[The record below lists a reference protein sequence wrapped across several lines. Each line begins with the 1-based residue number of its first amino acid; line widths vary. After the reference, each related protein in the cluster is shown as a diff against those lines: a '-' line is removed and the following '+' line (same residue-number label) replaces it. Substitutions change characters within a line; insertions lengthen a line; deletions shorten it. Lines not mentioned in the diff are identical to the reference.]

1 MSEQL
6 VLDGYNAM
14 LNSVLMVVDPEDDA
28 VRYGLGSKEQVTIDG
43 HKLWLPTER
52 SLDSKA
58 KEHDAFFHPLC
69 EDALHGQSEMIHF
82 MTRRVL
88 AALSLR
94 TDEVVGSILTLAADP
109 KKQTKVK
116 NAKAIE
122 FMKVVKDL
130 KENTLKNW
138 AKLVEKMSEQNGL
151 YSVYLNRNKEIDG
164 QHYSRVCVLEVPIL
178 NDQTQGADLCG
189 INVHSKANK
198 ELIRALVERIFD
210 GVRLEHGAN
219 GNAPYLHCL
228 LKMYREVS
236 ERLNEIV
243 ELFKG
248 MLDCTIVRFDWMDE
262 LFGDEDKLSEL
273 IGYIPPLS
281 FNTGEEARSA
291 IKSTVEASGRD
302 VESDRPPFDPDPK
315 PSRPKTG
322 LRLEDLDDRDDS
334 IGSRRDRDRDR
345 DRRRGRDRDRDEDDG
360 YERFA
365 NDGKRKD
372 DEEDRSRR
380 RSRSRM
386 SDAFDR
392 GSRRDRDRDRDR
404 DRGGRRDR
412 DDDRDRGSRRGITL
426 DDLD

>member
-1 MSEQL
+1 MSEKML
-6 VLDGYNAM
+6 LDGYTAM
-14 LNSVLMVVDPEDDA
+14 LNSVLMVVDEKDDGIY
-28 VRYGLGSKEQVTIDG
+28 YGLGSKEQVKIEG
-43 HKLWLPTER
+43 HPLWLPTER

-58 KEHDAFFHPLC
+58 KADDVFFHPFC
-69 EDALHGQSEMIHF
+69 EDALHGQSQIIHF

-94 TDEVVGSILTLAADP
+94 SDELVGSILTLAADP

-130 KENTLKNW
+130 KDNTLNNW
-138 AKLVEKMSEQNGL
+138 VKLVKKMSEQNGL

-178 NDQTQGADLCG
+178 NDDTAGADLCG

-198 ELIRALVERIFD
+198 ELIRALMARIFD
-210 GVRLEHGAN
+210 GVPLEYGSS
-219 GNAPYLHCL
+219 GNVPYLHCL
-228 LKMYREVS
+228 LLMYRTVS
-236 ERLNEIV
+236 ERLNDIV

-262 LFGDEDKLSEL
+262 LFGDEDRLAEL
-273 IGYIPPLS
+273 MGYIPPLAY
-281 FNTGEEARSA
+281 NTGEESRSA
-291 IKSTVEASGRD
+291 MKSVDESSGRD
-302 VESDRPPFDPDPK
+302 VENDRPPFDPDPK
-315 PSRPKTG
+315 PSRPKAG
-322 LRLEDLDDRDDS
+322 LRLDDLDDRDDD
-334 IGSRRDRDRDR
+334 IGRRDRDR
-345 DRRRGRDRDRDEDDG
+345 DRRRGRDRDRDRDEDDS
-360 YERFA
+360 YERFV

-372 DEEDRSRR
+372 DDDRSRR

-392 GSRRDRDRDRDR
+392 DDRRGGRDRDRDR
-404 DRGGRRDR
+404 DRGSRRDR
-412 DDDRDRGSRRGITL
+412 DDDRDRGSRRGISL

>member
-1 MSEQL
+1 MSEKL

-14 LNSVLMVVDPEDDA
+14 LNSMLMVADPEDDA
-28 VRYGLGSKEQVTIDG
+28 VRYGLGSKEQVAIEG
-43 HKLWLPTER
+43 RKLWMATER

-58 KEHDAFFHPLC
+58 KENDAFFHPLC

-82 MTRRVL
+82 LTRRAL

-109 KKQTKVK
+109 KRQTKVK

-130 KENTLKNW
+130 KDNTLKNW

-164 QHYSRVCVLEVPIL
+164 VHYSRVCVLEVPIL

-198 ELIRALVERIFD
+198 ELIRALMERIFD
-210 GVRLEHGAN
+210 GVRLEHGSS

-228 LKMYREVS
+228 LLMYREVS

-262 LFGDEDKLSEL
+262 MFGDEDKLSEL

-281 FNTGEEARSA
+281 YNTGEEARSA
-291 IKSTVEASGRD
+291 TKSMTEEGGRD
-302 VESDRPPFDPDPK
+302 VEFDRPPFDPDPK
-315 PSRPKTG
+315 PSRPKAG
-322 LRLEDLDDRDDS
+322 LKLDDLDDRNDDF
-334 IGSRRDRDRDR
+334 GRRDRDR
-345 DRRRGRDRDRDEDDG
+345 DRRRGRDRDRDDDDG

-372 DEEDRSRR
+372 SDDDRSRR
-380 RSRSRM
+380 RSRSRL

-392 GSRRDRDRDRDR
+392 NDRRGGRDRDRDR
-404 DRGGRRDR
+404 DRGSRRDR
-412 DDDRDRGSRRGITL
+412 DDDRDRGSRRGISL

>member
-1 MSEQL
+1 MSEQI
-6 VLDGYNAM
+6 VLGGYNAM

-58 KEHDAFFHPLC
+58 KENDAFFHPLC

-82 MTRRVL
+82 MTRRTL

-94 TDEVVGSILTLAADP
+94 TDELVGSILTLASDP

-122 FMKVVKDL
+122 FMTVVKDL
-130 KENTLKNW
+130 KDNTLKNW

-178 NDQTQGADLCG
+178 NDQTAGADLCG
-189 INVHSKANK
+189 VNVHSKANK
-198 ELIRALVERIFD
+198 ELIRALMERIFD
-210 GVRLEHGAN
+210 GVCLEHGAN

-262 LFGDEDKLSEL
+262 IFGDEDKLSEL

-291 IKSTVEASGRD
+291 VKSTVEASGRD

-315 PSRPKTG
+315 PSRPKAG
-322 LRLEDLDDRDDS
+322 LSLADLDDRDDS
-334 IGSRRDRDRDR
+334 IGSRRDRRRDR
-345 DRRRGRDRDRDEDDG
+345 DRGRDEDDG

-365 NDGKRKD
+365 NDGKRKEND
-372 DEEDRSRR
+372 DDRSRR

-386 SDAFDR
+386 SEAFDRGGRRDRDRDR
-392 GSRRDRDRDRDR
+392 GSRRDRDE
-404 DRGGRRDR
+404 
-412 DDDRDRGSRRGITL
+412 DRDRGSRRGISL

>member
-1 MSEQL
+1 MSEKL
-6 VLDGYNAM
+6 LLDGYNAM
-14 LNSVLMVVDPEDDA
+14 LNSVLMVADDEDA
-28 VRYGLGSKEQVTIDG
+28 IRYGLGSKEQVTIEG

-52 SLDSKA
+52 SLDSKTKA
-58 KEHDAFFHPLC
+58 NDAFFHPMC
-69 EDALHGQSEMIHF
+69 EDALHGQSQMIHF
-82 MTRRVL
+82 LTRRVL

-94 TDEVVGSILTLAADP
+94 TDEVVGGIMTLASDP

-122 FMKVVKDL
+122 FMKVLKDM

-164 QHYSRVCVLEVPIL
+164 VHYSRVCVLEVPIL
-178 NDQTQGADLCG
+178 NDQTAGADLCG

-198 ELIRALVERIFD
+198 ELIRALMERIFD
-210 GVRLEHGAN
+210 GVKLEHGAN
-219 GNAPYLHCL
+219 GNVPYLHCL
-228 LKMYREVS
+228 FKMYRVVS

-262 LFGDEDKLSEL
+262 IFGDEDKLAEL

-291 IKSTVEASGRD
+291 IKSVSEESGRD
-302 VESDRPPFDPDPK
+302 VESDRPPFDTDPK
-315 PSRPKTG
+315 PARSKAG
-322 LRLEDLDDRDDS
+322 LSLDDLDDRDDGFS
-334 IGSRRDRDRDR
+334 RRDRRDRDRDR
-345 DRRRGRDRDRDEDDG
+345 ERSRDRDRDDD
-360 YERFA
+360 Y
-365 NDGKRKD
+365 
-372 DEEDRSRR
+372 SRR
-380 RSRSRM
+380 RSRTRM
-386 SDAFDR
+386 SDAFGDRSRDRDRDDRRDR
-392 GSRRDRDRDRDR
+392 GSRRDDDRR
-404 DRGGRRDR
+404 DRGGR
-412 DDDRDRGSRRGITL
+412 GGISL

>member
-58 KEHDAFFHPLC
+58 KANDAFFHPLC

-94 TDEVVGSILTLAADP
+94 TDELVGSVLTLASDP

-130 KENTLKNW
+130 KDNTLKNW
-138 AKLVEKMSEQNGL
+138 AKLVEKMSEHNGL
-151 YSVYLNRNKEIDG
+151 YSVYLNRNKEVDG
-164 QHYSRVCVLEVPIL
+164 VHYSRVCVLEVPIL
-178 NDQTQGADLCG
+178 NDQTPGADLCG

-198 ELIRALVERIFD
+198 ELIRALMERIFD
-210 GVRLEHGAN
+210 GLPLAYGAN

-228 LKMYREVS
+228 LKMYRAVS

-262 LFGDEDKLSEL
+262 IFGDEDKLAEL
-273 IGYIPPLS
+273 LGYIPPLS

-291 IKSTVEASGRD
+291 MKSTVEASGRD

-315 PSRPKTG
+315 PSRPKAG
-322 LRLEDLDDRDDS
+322 LRLDDLDDRDDS
-334 IGSRRDRDRDR
+334 IGSRRDRDR
-345 DRRRGRDRDRDEDDG
+345 RRGRDRDRDRDDDG

-372 DEEDRSRR
+372 DDDDRNRR

-392 GSRRDRDRDRDR
+392 GGRRDRDRDRR
-404 DRGGRRDR
+404 DRRDR
-412 DDDRDRGSRRGITL
+412 DDDRERGSGRGISL